1 MSPPTGLGNLQ
12 TGRRGGVGRRMKSV
26 GYDAR
31 SPPRIIRASN
41 LLGYNYV
48 QISPVFPARDRF
60 SIFDSGSTRPRDGR
74 VRPHGEIA
82 LQIVDARSPST
93 HRDIGRSIDYGSPA
107 TIHQEARVCAS
118 TCTSFSVSLPPFA
131 ADDRVKG
138 ACLPAHVEATYVA
151 RFFPPTSWTRFFLDF
166 DVSYSK
172 LQNERSRF
180 WSRGGLKFIKIKSVR
195 WKILSRGLVIYA
207 KDSNEFLWIGG
218 NREYETR
225 DKCIEERD
233 DRLLSE
239 KEERRRVYKR
249 EKGK

>member
-1 MSPPTGLGNLQ
+1 METSLPRRLTAITRQCIPVSLPRCA
-12 TGRRGGVGRRMKSV
+12 GRREPWFLIKSLGALEKKKRKNRKCRRRPDSEIYKQAVGGVGRRMKSV

-107 TIHQEARVCAS
+107 TIHQEARVH
-118 TCTSFSVSLPPFA
+118 VHVLLRILPPF
-131 ADDRVKG
+131 RG
-138 ACLPAHVEATYVA
+138 
-151 RFFPPTSWTRFFLDF
+151 R
-166 DVSYSK
+166 
-172 LQNERSRF
+172 
-180 WSRGGLKFIKIKSVR
+180 WSS
-195 WKILSRGLVIYA
+195 
-207 KDSNEFLWIGG
+207 
-218 NREYETR
+218 
-225 DKCIEERD
+225 
-233 DRLLSE
+233 
-239 KEERRRVYKR
+239 
-249 EKGK
+249 

>member
-151 RFFPPTSWTRFFLDF
+151 RFFPPTSWTRFVF
-166 DVSYSK
+166 
-172 LQNERSRF
+172 RF
-180 WSRGGLKFIKIKSVR
+180 W
-195 WKILSRGLVIYA
+195 
-207 KDSNEFLWIGG
+207 
-218 NREYETR
+218 
-225 DKCIEERD
+225 CIVFQIAERTIEV
-233 DRLLSE
+233 LI
-239 KEERRRVYKR
+239 ERRFKVYQNKKCSTKNSIER
-249 EKGK
+249 TRNLR

>member
-1 MSPPTGLGNLQ
+1 
-12 TGRRGGVGRRMKSV
+12 MKSV

-107 TIHQEARVCAS
+107 TIHQEARVHVHVLLRIPPPLSRQMIELRARACPP
-118 TCTSFSVSLPPFA
+118 TWKPRTS
-131 ADDRVKG
+131 RG
-138 ACLPAHVEATYVA
+138 
-151 RFFPPTSWTRFFLDF
+151 FFPPTSWTRFVF
-166 DVSYSK
+166 
-172 LQNERSRF
+172 RF
-180 WSRGGLKFIKIKSVR
+180 
-195 WKILSRGLVIYA
+195 
-207 KDSNEFLWIGG
+207 
-218 NREYETR
+218 
-225 DKCIEERD
+225 
-233 DRLLSE
+233 
-239 KEERRRVYKR
+239 
-249 EKGK
+249 